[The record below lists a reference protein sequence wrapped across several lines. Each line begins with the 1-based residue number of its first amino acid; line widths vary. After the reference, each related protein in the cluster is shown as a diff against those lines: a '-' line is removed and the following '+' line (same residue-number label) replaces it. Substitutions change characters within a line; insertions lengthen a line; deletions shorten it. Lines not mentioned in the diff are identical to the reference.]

1 MVKLSNCYLDYA
13 ATSPL
18 DPQVLEAM
26 MPYLKEKFGNASS
39 LHSWGRE
46 ALAAVDH
53 ARGQVSKFLNCQ
65 PREVIFTG
73 TTTEADNL
81 ALMGVNVSMC
91 QCVKESTGKVPHVI
105 VSSIEHH
112 GVLDVVEHLG
122 KTGKAEI
129 TLLPV
134 DEYGLVNPQDIENA
148 IKENT
153 VLVSIM
159 YANNEVG
166 TIEPI
171 EEIGRMLKK
180 ANESR
185 IHDPE
190 SKIYFHTDAAAA
202 KYLDLDVQKLGV
214 DLMTLGPHKFYGP
227 KGVGILYV
235 REGTKIESVI
245 KGGAHEYGLRPGT
258 ENVPAI
264 VGAAKAL
271 ALLVNRKPPAR
282 HRVAGGE
289 SGRQTVNRLT
299 KLRDKLIEGIL
310 QKIPNSHLTGHPE
323 KRVPDIASFVF
334 ENVEGESILLMLNEE
349 GIAASSGSACTSGLL
364 EPSHVLTATGASPEL
379 SHGSLRLS
387 LGKDTT
393 EKEIDYVLEK
403 LPPIIEKLRKMA
415 PK

>member
-1 MVKLSNCYLDYA
+1 MKVYLDYA
-13 ATSPL
+13 ATSPM

-26 MPYLKEKFGNASS
+26 LPYLKENFGNASS
-39 LHSWGRE
+39 LHSWGQE
-46 ALAAVDH
+46 ARAAVDQ
-53 ARGQVSKFLNCQ
+53 ARGQISQILNCQ
-65 PREVIFTG
+65 PQEIIFTG

-81 ALMGVNVSMC
+81 ALVGVAKASLFKGNHLVTS
-91 QCVKESTGKVPHVI
+91 P
-105 VSSIEHH
+105 IEHH
-112 GVLDVVEHLG
+112 GALDVFEALSKNGFEVTYLS
-122 KTGKAEI
+122 
-129 TLLPV
+129 V
-134 DEYGLVNPQDIENA
+134 DEYGLVDPAEVEKSL
-148 IKENT
+148 KET
-153 VLVSIM
+153 TTLVNVM

-166 TIEPI
+166 TIEPL
-171 EEIGRMLKK
+171 R
-180 ANESR
+180 ESG
-185 IHDPE
+185 
-190 SKIYFHTDAAAA
+190 SKIKNLKLKMRNSFGGPFFHTDAAAA

-227 KGVGILYV
+227 KGIGILYV

-271 ALLVNRKPPAR
+271 ELLEEDKQPDAERIA
-282 HRVAGGE
+282 A
-289 SGRQTVNRLT
+289 
-299 KLRDKLIEGIL
+299 LRDKLIDGVL
-310 QKIPNSHLTGHPE
+310 QKIPNSHLTGHPK

-334 ENVEGESILLMLNEE
+334 EGAEGESILLLLNEE

-364 EPSHVLTATGASPEL
+364 KPSHVLTAMGISPEL

-393 EKEIDYVLEK
+393 EEEIDHVLEK
-403 LPPIIEKLRKMA
+403 LPPIIERLRKMA

>member
-1 MVKLSNCYLDYA
+1 MNCAITTTMKVYLDYA
-13 ATSPL
+13 ATTPL
-18 DPQVLEAM
+18 DPRVLEAM
-26 MPYLKEKFGNASS
+26 MPYFKDKFGNASS
-39 LHSWGRE
+39 IHSWGQEARE
-46 ALAAVDH
+46 AVDE
-53 ARGQVSKFLNCQ
+53 AREQVSKFLNCQ
-65 PREVIFTG
+65 PQEIIFTG

-81 ALMGVNVSMC
+81 ALVGVL
-91 QCVKESTGKVPHVI
+91 QTQKPHVI

-112 GVLDVVEHLG
+112 GVLDVAEHLE
-122 KTGKAEI
+122 KTGRAEI

-134 DEYGLVNPQDIENA
+134 DEYGLVNPEDVAGA

-171 EEIGRMLKK
+171 VEIGKITKK
-180 ANESR
+180 QGAA
-185 IHDPE
+185 
-190 SKIYFHTDAAAA
+190 FHTDAAAA

-227 KGVGILYV
+227 KGIGILFV

-271 ALLVNRKPPAR
+271 ELLANRKSLIVNRI
-282 HRVAGGE
+282 E
-289 SGRQTVNRLT
+289 
-299 KLRDKLIEGIL
+299 KLCDKLIDGVL
-310 QKIPNSHLTGHPE
+310 RKIPDSRLTGHPE
-323 KRVPDIASFVF
+323 KRVPDMASFVF
-334 ENVEGESILLMLNEE
+334 ENAEGEAMLLGLDQE

-364 EPSHVLTATGASPEL
+364 KPSHVLTAMGISPEL

-387 LGKDTT
+387 LGKQTT
-393 EKEIDYVLEK
+393 EEEIDYVLEK
-403 LPPIIEKLRKMA
+403 LPPIIERLRKMA